1 MGVNLLLV
9 FGSGQITIVIGI
21 TCIFIYVNDIL
32 EVEEVE
38 DFQIDIKEA
47 SLGGFALVIL
57 LEAEH
62 EGFVDTEVALE
73 DPRHVGTVDRTGK
86 LALGTADIDG

>member
-21 TCIFIYVNDIL
+21 TCVFINVNNIL

-38 DFQIDIKEA
+38 NFQIDIKEA
-47 SLGGFALVIL
+47 SLCGFALVIL
-57 LEAEH
+57 FEAEH
-62 EGFVDTEVALE
+62 EGLVDTVPE
-73 DPRHVGTVDRTGK
+73 PK
-86 LALGTADIDG
+86 